1 MPRTDNAG
9 CLSTRKPFDRCESLA
24 NVATALE
31 LPNDLASF
39 LLQIGRTKE
48 TDRMAYSTAQR
59 CFDANVNEMST
70 ADSQTNVGL
79 NLSKGL
85 SELTVSLA
93 SDIQDLRTQLRIL
106 QKELDDLKSER
117 RRVVI

>member
-1 MPRTDNAG
+1 MPRADNAG
-9 CLSTRKPFDRCESLA
+9 CLSTRKPFDLCESLA
-24 NVATALE
+24 NVATGLE

-59 CFDANVNEMST
+59 CFEANVNEMST
-70 ADSQTNVGL
+70 ADSQTNIGL

-93 SDIQDLRTQLRIL
+93 SDIQDLRTHLRIL